1 MAKANNTGNQGMQ
14 KTTRMLGIAAL
25 LSLTGCS
32 TIVGERYNHVNIATV
47 PSGAAYEVV
56 RTADNAIVAQGVTP
70 NLVKLKSSAGYFK
83 RGSYSV
89 RLHKDGYQ
97 DTTVPLSAG
106 MRGTYWANIIF
117 GGPIGLLI
125 VDPASG
131 AMWALPKTLD
141 ARLQLNTD
149 TPPAPTPQPAAMQ
162 AATPVESDNSRAQ
175 QLYELQ
181 QQNLSYE
188 EYQRRYK
195 VIMEQ

>member
-1 MAKANNTGNQGMQ
+1 MEGTLKSGA
-14 KTTRMLGIAAL
+14 LLAAL
-25 LSLTGCS
+25 SLICGCS

-47 PSGAAYEVV
+47 PSGAEYEVI
-56 RTADNAIVAQGVTP
+56 RTSDSAVVAQGVTP

-89 RLHKDGYQ
+89 RLHKEGYEQ
-97 DTTVPLSAG
+97 TTVPLSAG

-131 AMWALPKTLD
+131 AMWALPRAIT
-141 ARLQLNTD
+141 AEMQ
-149 TPPAPTPQPAAMQ
+149 PSGVPAPVAITAGQPMQ
-162 AATPVESDNSRAQ
+162 AAQVSREQ

-188 EYQRRYK
+188 EYQRRYRE
-195 VIMEQ
+195 IMGQ